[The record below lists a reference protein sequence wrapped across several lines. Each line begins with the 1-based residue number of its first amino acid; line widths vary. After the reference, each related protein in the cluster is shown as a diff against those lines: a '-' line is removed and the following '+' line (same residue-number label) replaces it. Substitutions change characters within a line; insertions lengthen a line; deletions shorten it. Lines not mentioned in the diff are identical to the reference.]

1 MNATIEWAQL
11 TPQLRVMATEE
22 RALIVRADVQQDA
35 PTLRFASDDDHE
47 RATRWLLDGAIRAAF
62 SAAREELV
70 PAITPVRWAWRLV
83 GLYHLTHSTPRLLEE
98 AAARFE
104 ASGRGA
110 LAEWARERAREETFH
125 DRLALRDLAAMGYD
139 AERVVASVTPP
150 IAARL
155 VEIFTRYAIAPD
167 PIRCVGYAYA
177 LERLATTVRA
187 EDVKRIEAI
196 LPDGMRATRCLR
208 VHSAIGSDGDHVAE
222 TVRVVARCS
231 GSERREVATAVHETA
246 RLCFAPP
253 PGGHP
258 TDDEIAALLTR

>member
-11 TPQLRVMATEE
+11 TPQLRVMASAE
-22 RALIVRADVQQDA
+22 RALLVREDAQHDA
-35 PTLRFASDDDHE
+35 PTLRFASDVDQE
-47 RATRWLLDGAIRAAF
+47 RATRFLLDAAIRAAYA
-62 SAAREELV
+62 AAREELV
-70 PAITPVRWAWRLV
+70 PAMTTTRWAWRLV
-83 GLYHLTHSTPRLLEE
+83 GLYHLTHSTPRLLEG
-98 AAARFE
+98 AAMRFE
-104 ASGRGA
+104 ASGRDA

-125 DRLALRDLAAMGYD
+125 DRLAIRDLAAMGYD
-139 AERVVASVTPP
+139 AERIVANVVPEVAG
-150 IAARL
+150 RL
-155 VEIFTRYAIAPD
+155 VEIFTRYATAAD

-196 LPDGMRATRCLR
+196 LPAGVRATRCLR

-231 GSERREVATAVHETA
+231 AQERREVAIAVHETA

-258 TDDEIAALLTR
+258 SDAQIAALLTR